1 MSELIRLILALLVDL
16 FQSRAG
22 LEAEVLVLRRA
33 AGNLAGSTCGPPPT
47 ITALGFAQIQQ
58 ISHAA

>member
-16 FQSRAG
+16 FRSRAV
-22 LEAEVLVLRRA
+22 EAEVLVLRRA